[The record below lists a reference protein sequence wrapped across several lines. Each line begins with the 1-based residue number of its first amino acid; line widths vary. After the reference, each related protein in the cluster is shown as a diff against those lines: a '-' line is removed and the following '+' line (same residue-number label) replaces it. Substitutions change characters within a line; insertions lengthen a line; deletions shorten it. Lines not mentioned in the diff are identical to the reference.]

1 MLFSCYYSIVT
12 HIQKGSKVYYK
23 RANMSTIKK
32 RLYIL
37 FFSLLLGFGLS
48 LEVPRLI
55 GRVNDYAKIL
65 SPQERQQLD
74 DSLAGYEE
82 QTSNQIAIL
91 TISSLA
97 GDSLEDFSIRTAES
111 WKLGQKNKNNGILI
125 LVVKNDRKIRIEVG
139 YGLEPKIT
147 DAFSGQVIRQIITP
161 AFRKGKYYQGLNDAV
176 VALTEKIGTEFT
188 SDRLSRPVYRV
199 DQLSLAGANINE
211 NSMQSVLI
219 TLFIF
224 GLLASG
230 VKTHWAKKGFLGSV
244 VLPLIIFML
253 LGVPFSLPLLLI
265 LLLFGWPFT
274 FVAIVAM
281 KILQLFMWG
290 RGGIL
295 MGGAGSGGFGGFSGG
310 GGSFGGGGS
319 SGSW

>member
-1 MLFSCYYSIVT
+1 
-12 HIQKGSKVYYK
+12 
-23 RANMSTIKK
+23 MSTINK
-32 RLYIL
+32 RIFLI
-37 FFSLLLGFGLS
+37 FFSLLLGFGLA
-48 LEVPRLI
+48 LDTPRLM

-82 QTSNQIAIL
+82 QTSNQIVIL
-91 TISSLA
+91 TVSSLA
-97 GDSLEDFSIRTAES
+97 GDSLEDFSIRTAER
-111 WKLGQKNKNNGILI
+111 WKLGQKDKNNGILI

-161 AFRKGKYYQGLNDAV
+161 AFRNGQYYQGLNDAV
-176 VALTEKIGTEFT
+176 VAMTEKIGGEFT

-199 DQLSLAGANINE
+199 NQLSLAGANVTE
-211 NSMQSVLI
+211 GSLQSVLI

-224 GLLASG
+224 GLLVSG
-230 VKTHWAKKGFLGSV
+230 VKTHWFKKGFFGSL

-253 LGVPFSLPLLLI
+253 LGVPFSLPLLLV

-281 KILQLFMWG
+281 KILELFMWG
-290 RGGIL
+290 RGGLL
-295 MGGAGSGGFGGFSGG
+295 MGGGRSSGGFGGFSGG

-319 SGSW
+319 SSSW

>member
-1 MLFSCYYSIVT
+1 
-12 HIQKGSKVYYK
+12 
-23 RANMSTIKK
+23 MSTINK
-32 RLYIL
+32 RIFLI
-37 FFSLLLGFGLS
+37 FFSLLLGFGLA
-48 LEVPRLI
+48 LDTPRLM

-82 QTSNQIAIL
+82 QTSNQIVIL
-91 TISSLA
+91 TVSSLA
-97 GDSLEDFSIRTAES
+97 GDSLEDFSIRTAER
-111 WKLGQKNKNNGILI
+111 WKLGQKDKNNGILI

-161 AFRKGKYYQGLNDAV
+161 AFRNGQYYQGLNDAV
-176 VALTEKIGTEFT
+176 VAMTEKIGGEFT

-199 DQLSLAGANINE
+199 NQLSLAGANVTE
-211 NSMQSVLI
+211 GSLQSVLI

-224 GLLASG
+224 GLLVSG
-230 VKTHWAKKGFLGSV
+230 VKTHWFKKGFFGSL

-253 LGVPFSLPLLLI
+253 LGVPFSLPLLLV

-281 KILQLFMWG
+281 KILELFMWG
-290 RGGIL
+290 RGGLL
-295 MGGAGSGGFGGFSGG
+295 MGGGRSSGGFGGFSGG
-310 GGSFGGGGS
+310 GGSFGGGGA
-319 SGSW
+319 SGRW